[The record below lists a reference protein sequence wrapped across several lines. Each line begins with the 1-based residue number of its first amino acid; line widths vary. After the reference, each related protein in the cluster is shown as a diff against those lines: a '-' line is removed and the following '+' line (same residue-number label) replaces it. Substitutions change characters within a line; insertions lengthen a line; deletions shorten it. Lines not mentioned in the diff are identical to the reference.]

1 MNHLNEKSTKN
12 SGLKKGSLKEGG
24 MKLIFMTAACASVLA
39 VFLICIF
46 LFASG
51 VPVIGKIGPVEFL
64 FGKLWKPSNGK
75 FGILPMIVASI
86 YVTGGAILM
95 GVPIALFTSV
105 FMARYCPKKIYSPLK
120 SGIELMAGVPSI
132 VYGFFGLIVIVPF
145 IRETFG
151 GRGTSMLAASV
162 LLGIMILPTIIGV
175 TESAIRSVPESYYE
189 GSLALGATKERSIF
203 RVMLPAAKSGILAGV
218 VLGIGRAIGET
229 MAVVMVA
236 GGQPRMPKGI
246 LKGVRTMTAN
256 IVTEMGYAS
265 GLHREALIATA
276 VVLFVFILIINLS
289 ISMLNRRAEN
299 AN

>member
-1 MNHLNEKSTKN
+1 MNLFKEK
-12 SGLKKGSLKEGG
+12 G
-24 MKLIFMTAACASVLA
+24 MEFLFMTAACASVLA

-51 VPVIGKIGPVEFL
+51 VPAMVKIGPLEFL
-64 FGKLWKPSNGK
+64 LGQTWKPSNGK

-105 FMARYCPKKIYSPLK
+105 FMARYCPKKIYGPLK

-132 VYGFFGLIVIVPF
+132 VYGFFGLVLLVPA
-145 IRETFG
+145 IRSIFG
-151 GRGTSMLAASV
+151 GTGTSMLAASL
-162 LLGIMILPTIIGV
+162 LLGMMILPTIIGV

-203 RVMLPAAKSGILAGV
+203 CVMLPAAKSGILAGV

-236 GGQPRMPKGI
+236 GNQPRIPKGL
-246 LKGVRTMTAN
+246 LKGLRTMTAN

-289 ISMLNRRAEN
+289 LSLLNRRAEH
-299 AN
+299 AE

>member
-51 VPVIGKIGPVEFL
+51 VPAIGKIGPVEFL
-64 FGKLWKPSNGK
+64 FGKIWKPSNGK

-132 VYGFFGLIVIVPF
+132 VYGFFGLIVIVPL